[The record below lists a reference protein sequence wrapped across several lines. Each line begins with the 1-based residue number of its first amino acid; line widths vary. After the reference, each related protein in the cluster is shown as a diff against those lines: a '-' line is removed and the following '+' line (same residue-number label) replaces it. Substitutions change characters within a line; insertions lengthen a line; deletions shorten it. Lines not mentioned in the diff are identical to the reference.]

1 MRRID
6 LFVLLLAWSLLA
18 CCTCAQAET
27 KARLNNAA
35 TAQSALAA
43 EAYKEGLA
51 SAVRASWSPDA
62 ADAQGRAL
70 DILSHSRRSGDDSKC
85 RSNDGQGGNDCW
97 AGCHGDPYACAG
109 GYTAVVSA
117 EAIEH
122 EGQAC
127 FKYTCVPSS
136 QCDDRKCTSPG
147 NDCLAY
153 WEQFGE
159 SGYKEDMTCA
169 AGYEAL
175 GGSGEAWLH
184 PDDTKC
190 TSPDGKG
197 GRDCWAN
204 GWEPYTCADGYT
216 SALSG
221 EESGG
226 YWKYSCYPP
235 GRCRQDKCT
244 SPNGKGGYD
253 CWANINP
260 AIEPATCSLY
270 VTHAGTPLAFFVS
283 HTAPSTC
290 IPRTIRTDNITLG
303 YAEATLS
310 QAGLELHLRD
320 NIGSIGVAMVPSLSD
335 TSAANRELSE
345 INRDVTRS
353 QGSPPLTCCAS

>member
-1 MRRID
+1 MVRC
-6 LFVLLLAWSLLA
+6 LG
-18 CCTCAQAET
+18 CCQSIVVVTCMMKMLEST
-27 KARLNNAA
+27 HER
-35 TAQSALAA
+35 
-43 EAYKEGLA
+43 
-51 SAVRASWSPDA
+51 
-62 ADAQGRAL
+62 GRAGDGMISRHETCISEHDFKL
-70 DILSHSRRSGDDSKC
+70 IAGFGSILSHSRRSGDDSKC
-85 RSNDGQGGNDCW
+85 RSNDGQGGHDCW

-109 GYTAVVSA
+109 GYTAVVYA

-335 TSAANRELSE
+335 TSAANREPSE